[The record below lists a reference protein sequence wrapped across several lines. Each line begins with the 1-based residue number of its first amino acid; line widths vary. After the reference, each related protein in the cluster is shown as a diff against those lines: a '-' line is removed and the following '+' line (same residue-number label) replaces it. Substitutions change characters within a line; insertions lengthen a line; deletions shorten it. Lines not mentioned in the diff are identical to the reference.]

1 MRQHTEMAERPND
14 YDVTIEGAKAIITFY
29 TDIEEHTRTE
39 QEGDKVYYTATAWT
53 MTVPAQSTLGK
64 RVAAHPDLWMAKVKA
79 VTEAEEADAALKELE
94 ATATD
99 DAVCDLADLAAVHDD
114 AIAELAAMI
123 AELQEG

>member
-29 TDIEEHTRTE
+29 TDIEEYTRTE

-79 VTEAEEADAALKELE
+79 VTEAEEAEAALRELE
-94 ATATD
+94 KTATD
-99 DAVCDLADLAAVHDD
+99 DAVCDLAGMVVTHDD
-114 AIAELAAMI
+114 AIAELAEII
-123 AELQEG
+123 AGMQEG